1 MDIKQYNT
9 IVTISDIHFGAIDA
23 KYMLDN
29 LNTQFIQRLYNID
42 FDILAIC
49 GDLFD
54 SKFMSNNPIISNVL
68 IFVDS
73 LVQLCIQKNA
83 SLILLEGTLSHD
95 NDQLRLFYHYLSNP
109 YIDMHIIED
118 IKFIN
123 VKNLRILCIPE
134 KYGVPEEEYRKVLF
148 ESGGYDI
155 CLLHGTYKGSFKGSE
170 VATLNS
176 NHAPVFSMSSFVNCA
191 GPILMGHYHIS
202 GCYDS
207 YAYYN
212 GSTFR
217 YQFGEEQ
224 PKGFLITLYNPY
236 TRYHYTQ
243 LVPVISHTYVTINI
257 NDLINDDPKKI
268 IEFIK
273 SYKESHNID
282 FIRVQFNNANENMN
296 IVRSYFRNKSEYTLQ
311 ELDKKSKQLQRID
324 ESLIEL
330 NDKYSYIIDN
340 EMDDY
345 TKLVTYIN
353 QSEGYDF
360 ITVEEL
366 VSLLE
371 GSNIV

>member
-1 MDIKQYNT
+1 
-9 IVTISDIHFGAIDA
+9 
-23 KYMLDN
+23 
-29 LNTQFIQRLYNID
+29 
-42 FDILAIC
+42 
-49 GDLFD
+49 
-54 SKFMSNNPIISNVL
+54 
-68 IFVDS
+68 
-73 LVQLCIQKNA
+73 
-83 SLILLEGTLSHD
+83 
-95 NDQLRLFYHYLSNP
+95 
-109 YIDMHIIED
+109 
-118 IKFIN
+118 
-123 VKNLRILCIPE
+123 
-134 KYGVPEEEYRKVLF
+134 
-148 ESGGYDI
+148 
-155 CLLHGTYKGSFKGSE
+155 
-170 VATLNS
+170 
-176 NHAPVFSMSSFVNCA
+176 
-191 GPILMGHYHIS
+191 MGHYHIS